1 MDWRNIV
8 MQATVNGTT
17 LHYETMGK
25 GRPIMFMHGGL
36 GVDHTF
42 FLPWLEPL
50 ADEFQLIFYDH
61 RGNGRSERPETLQG
75 VTHDTWAADADAL
88 REYLGLEK
96 MVLLGHS
103 YGGFLCLEYALRYQE
118 HLAGLIPLCTAPDF
132 GNSQVALDNA
142 LARSTP
148 EMAGTVQAG
157 LSNPFPDDA
166 TYANF
171 MHTIMPLYFKNTE
184 NALLMPDGELYSYSS
199 LAHNYAFST
208 TVPAYNVADKISSI
222 KVPTLVISGVDDW
235 ITPSAE
241 GNRIHEAISG
251 SDFVVFQNSG
261 HMPFVEEQAAF
272 LKLIREWVNKLP
284 AF

>member
-1 MDWRNIV
+1 
-8 MQATVNGTT
+8 MQATVNGTR
-17 LHYETMGK
+17 LYYETMGK

-88 REYLGLEK
+88 RQHLGLDK

-103 YGGFLCLEYALRYQE
+103 YGGFLCLEYALRYQQ

-132 GNSQVALDNA
+132 SNSQVALDNA

-148 EMAGTVQAG
+148 EMAETVLKG

-166 TYANF
+166 AYATF

-184 NALLMPDGELYSYSS
+184 NAKRMPDGELYSYSS

-208 TVPAYNVADKISSI
+208 TVPAYNVSDKISSI
-222 KVPTLVISGVDDW
+222 KVPTLVISGADDW

-241 GNRIHEAISG
+241 GYRIHQAISG
-251 SDFVVFQNSG
+251 SDFVVFQQSG
-261 HMPFVEEQAAF
+261 HMPFIEEQDAF